1 MEAQKTFNK
10 NSFLVGK
17 IVAGLT
23 PAFLQTEGKF
33 MLNEA
38 LRLIRVFHDMK
49 SIELAK
55 CLNISSSYLS
65 EIEKGKK
72 QPPFDLIKKYGT
84 IFNIKPSAILSFS
97 EKIEEHNLKNK
108 VKKSLRFKML
118 SFLQAIENAST

>member
-1 MEAQKTFNK
+1 VEAQKTFNK

-23 PAFLQTEGKF
+23 PAFLQTKGKF

-49 SIELAK
+49 SVELAK
-55 CLNISSSYLS
+55 KLNISNSYLS

-72 QPPFDLIKKYGT
+72 QPPFDLINKYGA
-84 IFNIKPSAILSFS
+84 IFNIKPSAILSFY
-97 EKIEEHNLKNK
+97 E
-108 VKKSLRFKML
+108 R
-118 SFLQAIENAST
+118 